1 MDRSSDRGTLCA
13 FDIRMDKNLIAF
25 WLGACGA
32 AFTLV
37 ACDRSSNDDAPV
49 AAQAPQVQQ
58 AEERMPARDTAQA
71 AATAA
76 PAASSPIPARDAL
89 ADTVITG
96 KIKTAILNDAAM
108 HGADVSVNTDRGVV
122 TLAGLVKTPEQ
133 TAIASAHAQRQDGV
147 MRVDNHLA
155 PMQQ

>member
-1 MDRSSDRGTLCA
+1 
-13 FDIRMDKNLIAF
+13 MDKNLIAF

-32 AFTLV
+32 ALTLV
-37 ACDRSSNDDAPV
+37 ACDRSSTDDAPV
-49 AAQAPQVQQ
+49 AAEAPQVQQ
-58 AEERMPARDTAQA
+58 AEEHAPPRQTAQAPATTAAAAPSPMPARE
-71 AATAA
+71 
-76 PAASSPIPARDAL
+76 AL

-96 KIKTAILNDAAM
+96 KIKAAILNDTAM
-108 HGADVSVNTDRGVV
+108 QGADVSVNTDRGVV